1 MTRSILALAFFLAA
15 TAAAAQPNG
24 PVPPRVPEIAASGR
38 GEVPITPDRA
48 TVLVSVESRASSA
61 ATAASENSAKMSS
74 VLSALRRSGL
84 AQSVYHNFHVHGWPG
99 SPLPAR
105 RARNASDA
113 DTSSGIRGQKH
124 CQ

>member
-1 MTRSILALAFFLAA
+1 MTRSVLALTFFLAA
-15 TAAAAQPNG
+15 AAAAAQPNG

-74 VLSALRRSGL
+74 VLAALRRSGL
-84 AQSVYHNFHVHGWPG
+84 AQGDFT
-99 SPLPAR
+99 
-105 RARNASDA
+105 
-113 DTSSGIRGQKH
+113 TSMYTVGQDPRS
-124 CQ
+124 